1 MSLSPVKPP
10 LNPTNLA
17 VPTAPTNLTKT
28 PLPSAN
34 NYTPLNLMPEKPIA
48 PVTIVSTVEKS
59 IDLCSKPSQQALTSN
74 GTVFPV
80 PESNQ
85 NAVLSNVQNCVD
97 NCEMAENL
105 STTNLTSKP
114 EISQIESPKINNDV
128 EEKKIEIK
136 KASPSITENSAN
148 VKVPEK
154 DASVHIAGAKDAVI
168 AVENIPAQVEE
179 KKESVVDSS
188 AGSIHNDVAV
198 MSTKKEQETNKLD
211 SKLEPSPKKESA
223 SSTSS
228 KMSVPSTT
236 DVADITR
243 ESEVKL
249 SVESEKTNTSNETK
263 PETPAKST
271 PKATKRK
278 AKSPAEVVEEDSSDG
293 RKSKRTRLPTQP
305 YQSPIPELQLIAKLN
320 TPIKATPKDPS
331 EKIIAFYK
339 NEFLAV
345 RNPEGSFYICQAFQ
359 NIYRS
364 SSKIKIRWF
373 TNLPQNIY
381 TPDFYDKTEFDC
393 ILTNVTM
400 VRVEKDRWKL
410 PDHELT
416 RIENILK
423 RALDVEKGVAEQP
436 SVTEEHPDG
445 LDLSLYRDEA
455 QLQKKNRKK
464 VVSPKKIKSPPEEKK
479 KTFAKE
485 AKKPSKAAEKSIA
498 NSTGTKKSTRLSSPQ
513 QPTATK
519 ETVDTKVKVVEK
531 AAAVAKEK
539 KDKKKKKAK
548 VSKKTIL
555 KLSEKTNSKTWEP
568 SVKASNS
575 SRVVLSLR
583 KEETSAKISPVV
595 AESKATKR
603 TSSVSLKASA
613 AAATAEAPPPSKRR
627 KDEGKS
633 PSSNQAASSDR
644 PGKVRNAGS
653 AVAAKI
659 NSAAMRTTKDKERKT
674 SSSSSQR
681 KK

>member
-148 VKVPEK
+148 VKGWYYIITIIDLKSYTYNLYICLFFVVPEK

-278 AKSPAEVVEEDSSDG
+278 AKV
-293 RKSKRTRLPTQP
+293 
-305 YQSPIPELQLIAKLN
+305 N
-320 TPIKATPKDPS
+320 
-331 EKIIAFYK
+331 
-339 NEFLAV
+339 
-345 RNPEGSFYICQAFQ
+345 
-359 NIYRS
+359 
-364 SSKIKIRWF
+364 
-373 TNLPQNIY
+373 
-381 TPDFYDKTEFDC
+381 
-393 ILTNVTM
+393 
-400 VRVEKDRWKL
+400 
-410 PDHELT
+410 
-416 RIENILK
+416 
-423 RALDVEKGVAEQP
+423 
-436 SVTEEHPDG
+436 
-445 LDLSLYRDEA
+445 
-455 QLQKKNRKK
+455 
-464 VVSPKKIKSPPEEKK
+464 
-479 KTFAKE
+479 
-485 AKKPSKAAEKSIA
+485 
-498 NSTGTKKSTRLSSPQ
+498 
-513 QPTATK
+513 
-519 ETVDTKVKVVEK
+519 
-531 AAAVAKEK
+531 
-539 KDKKKKKAK
+539 
-548 VSKKTIL
+548 
-555 KLSEKTNSKTWEP
+555 
-568 SVKASNS
+568 
-575 SRVVLSLR
+575 
-583 KEETSAKISPVV
+583 
-595 AESKATKR
+595 
-603 TSSVSLKASA
+603 
-613 AAATAEAPPPSKRR
+613 
-627 KDEGKS
+627 
-633 PSSNQAASSDR
+633 
-644 PGKVRNAGS
+644 
-653 AVAAKI
+653 
-659 NSAAMRTTKDKERKT
+659 
-674 SSSSSQR
+674 
-681 KK
+681 